1 MDNKNKGIV
10 ETNATDSHEI
20 YRVVFRDY
28 PDVLDVKQVSTMLGV
43 STKMVY
49 KLLRDGSLDYLK
61 IGREYRIPK
70 VNLMK
75 YIKVF
80 GSTKCE
86 AQSA

>member
-1 MDNKNKGIV
+1 M
-10 ETNATDSHEI
+10 
-20 YRVVFRDY
+20 
-28 PDVLDVKQVSTMLGV
+28 STMLGV

-49 KLLRDGSLDYLK
+49 KLLRDGTLDYLK

-75 YIKVF
+75 YIKIF

>member
-1 MDNKNKGIV
+1 MDNKNKGVV

-75 YIKVF
+75 YIKIF
-80 GSTKCE
+80 GSTNLL
-86 AQSA
+86 SAL